1 MPTRS
6 SPVTK
11 ERTRQRNQL
20 TGIMGVQEMNI
31 QDSHDKAGN
40 MSHWSVT
47 YNLQGMWQLLT
58 KGCTSSIPINNTH
71 DLSRQVTDY
80 KLNFYRKALL
90 CIRSKDRLLL
100 TSKSPII
107 I

>member
-1 MPTRS
+1 MPARS

-11 ERTRQRNQL
+11 DRTLQRNQQ

-40 MSHWSVT
+40 VSHWSVT
-47 YNLQGMWQLLT
+47 YNLWQLFT
-58 KGCTSSIPINNTH
+58 QGCTSSIPINNTH

-80 KLNFYRKALL
+80 KPNFYRKALL

-100 TSKSPII
+100 TSKSPIMI
-107 I
+107 